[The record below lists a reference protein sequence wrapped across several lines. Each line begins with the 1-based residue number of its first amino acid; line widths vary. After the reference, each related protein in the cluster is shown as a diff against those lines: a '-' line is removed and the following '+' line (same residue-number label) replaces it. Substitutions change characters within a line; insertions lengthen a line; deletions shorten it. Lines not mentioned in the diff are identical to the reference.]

1 MRVCEGGDTPG
12 DTWHL
17 GRTPSPSSRFWYFGR
32 GWHFAKPHVLLYGS
46 PRLTQDIDM
55 TLGVSVDRLSDME
68 EICRSESLEILPE
81 NHKVFVRDTHVLPVK
96 DKSTGIRIDFI
107 FSYTPYEEQAIKR
120 AKRVSLGKGAAQ
132 FASVEDVIIHKIFSG
147 RPRDM
152 EDVRNIM
159 IKNPDMDTVYI
170 KRWLSEFD
178 KTVDGSKFTD
188 SFEKILQE

>member
-1 MRVCEGGDTPG
+1 MFEKLISKLAKSLSKKEIPYMIIGGQ
-12 DTWHL
+12 
-17 GRTPSPSSRFWYFGR
+17 
-32 GWHFAKPHVLLYGS
+32 AVLLYGS

-55 TLGVSVDRLSDME
+55 TLGVSVDRLGDME

-120 AKRVSLGKGAAQ
+120 SKRIKIGTGEAQ
-132 FASVEDVIIHKIFSG
+132 FASVEDLIIHKIFSG

-159 IKNPDMDTVYI
+159 VKNPDMDRAYI
-170 KRWLSEFD
+170 KKWLSEFD
-178 KTVDGSKFTD
+178 RTVDGPSFKD
-188 SFEKILQE
+188 VFEKILQE